1 MKLDEVVAP
10 QKTPEFLKTVGQET
24 SDRQYQIFMDDNIAK
39 IANELDRQI
48 KAGNV
53 TVNPSA
59 TTQPQ
64 QAQPQSAPQSSV
76 QPQTPAGETPEQK
89 RIRVQKASQ
98 QNIDKTATP
107 IVPTATTRTPDQ
119 IRQQKQAQA
128 TQTARA
134 VMTDKPPIKPAV
146 WRSNRT
152 ESVKFEKLNSLFE
165 NIINID
171 EAVQQMHISDYI
183 TQLFKNTMNS
193 PIFDDPAL
201 STELQALADEVEK
214 TYSVD
219 KGRAA
224 ISELVNFGFTEF
236 AKYQVN
242 KKMSRTST
250 TSKTSASTTPP
261 AVTSAPTSNFGIN
274 PDGSITVAGAKGKDA
289 GKILPGDPLYPKFV
303 AYINKQLST

>member
-1 MKLDEVVAP
+1 MKLNEVLAP
-10 QKTPEFLKTVGQET
+10 PKTPEFLKTVDQET
-24 SDRQYQIFMDDNIAK
+24 NKRQYQIFMDDNIAK

-59 TTQPQ
+59 TIQPQ
-64 QAQPQSAPQSSV
+64 QPQPVPQASA
-76 QPQTPAGETPEQK
+76 QPQTPANVAPSGETPEQK

-107 IVPTATTRTPDQ
+107 VVPATSQTPNQ
-119 IRQQKQAQA
+119 IRQQKQSQA
-128 TQTARA
+128 TQIARA
-134 VMTDKPPIKPAV
+134 GMTDKPLTKPAV

-152 ESVKFEKLNSLFE
+152 ESIKFEELNNLFE
-165 NIINID
+165 NIINLD
-171 EAVQQMHISDYI
+171 EAVQPMYISDYI
-183 TQLFKNTMNS
+183 VTLFRNTMNN
-193 PIFDDPAL
+193 PIFEDDPTISAD
-201 STELQALADEVEK
+201 LQKLANEVEK

-224 ISELVNFGFTEF
+224 ISELVKFGFTELS
-236 AKYQVN
+236 KYHTN
-242 KKMSRTST
+242 KKMSRTSRT
-250 TSKTSASTTPP
+250 PASTTPP
-261 AVTSAPTSNFGIN
+261 VATTTPTSNFGIN